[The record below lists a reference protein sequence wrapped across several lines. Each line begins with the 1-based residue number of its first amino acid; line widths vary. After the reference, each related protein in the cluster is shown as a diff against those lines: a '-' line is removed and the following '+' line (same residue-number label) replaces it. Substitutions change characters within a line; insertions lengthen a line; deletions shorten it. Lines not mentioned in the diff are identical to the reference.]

1 MDEQARRGGVLMT
14 PYCCLVAAFEGYA
27 DLHSRVCPYAAERR
41 PQDTSL
47 FDLPT
52 TSTEEGGPHR

>member
-1 MDEQARRGGVLMT
+1 MT